1 MSNPPVTT
9 PSSVSARAHWT
20 IYLPTLVVA
29 LVWGGIYAWAHWHDP
44 ALDGLASVALF
55 VEALGVPLLLL
66 SAVLRARV
74 LTVELRRNG
83 QQLYIRTGV
92 LRARDVGIGLSE
104 IAHVRVRHS
113 VPQQWLGGGALDIT
127 TLSGDRFLVTDLD
140 NPEKVATAI
149 TPQARSE
156 FGHEERLK

>member
-1 MSNPPVTT
+1 MSNPPVIA

-29 LVWGGIYAWAHWHDP
+29 LVWAGIYGWAHWHDP
-44 ALDGLASVALF
+44 VLNGLASVALF

-74 LTVELRRNG
+74 LIVELRKDGR
-83 QQLYIRTGV
+83 QLYMRTGV
-92 LRARDVGIGLSE
+92 LRARDVAIGLSE

-113 VPQQWLGGGALDIT
+113 IPQRLWGGGALDIT
-127 TLSGDRFLVTDLD
+127 TLSGDRLLVTDLD
-140 NPEKVATAI
+140 DPEKVASAI
-149 TPQARSE
+149 TPPAHSE
-156 FGHEERLK
+156 FGHEEKLK

>member
-1 MSNPPVTT
+1 MSNPPVTPQ
-9 PSSVSARAHWT
+9 PSVAARAHWT

-29 LVWGGIYAWAHWHDP
+29 LVWAGIYGWAHWHDP

-55 VEALGVPLLLL
+55 VEALGVPLLLF

-74 LTVELRRNG
+74 LTVELHG

-113 VPQQWLGGGALDIT
+113 IPQQWLGGGALDVT

-140 NPEKVATAI
+140 NPGRIAAAI
-149 TPQARSE
+149 MPEARSE